1 MESAMTASMFVS
13 RPGESSRQPRREWR
27 SVWRSYEDP
36 FDVVYRWRNSSLH
49 GQASLPTIRGTV
61 FNTAILVALDAISAD
76 YDSMRDRALE
86 NVELLARDGSLI
98 AVSYSSAPI
107 HLRDGRGA
115 GRLVPRTNDRAASR
129 RRADPEPR

>member
-76 YDSMRDRALE
+76 YDSMRDRAWRTSNFWL
-86 NVELLARDGSLI
+86 GM
-98 AVSYSSAPI
+98 
-107 HLRDGRGA
+107 
-115 GRLVPRTNDRAASR
+115 GRL
-129 RRADPEPR
+129 